1 MTAVSSNR
9 VLNNGTI
16 HVPDELKG
24 YFQNKFSAKETHKP
38 AVSIDEPYIAS
49 WEEYVS
55 KVSEG
60 EAFQLLRR
68 CYPQLNFPIGD
79 GINKTQGY
87 IDAVLKGKP
96 VATGGKALLALN
108 KPEAIKIKLH
118 TSIAGNVPV
127 LFVADDEDF
136 VKLVQC
142 LLHKNNPA
150 PVPQSMGAL
159 LANGVNNWDRIHTLK
174 DKWLLNNPAE
184 TWNQKF
190 LTNILP
196 NPGLYKDKLIMLST
210 KPYSNVPAAR
220 LGLTEA
226 EWASYSLS
234 IRLEH
239 ECTHLY
245 TLNRYGCASNNL
257 HDELIADYIG
267 ISKTIGAY
275 YKEWM
280 LAFMGLEEYPA
291 YRKGARLENYL
302 GDANLIAEQ
311 FGQLI
316 TVIKNAIESIA
327 RFDAALGTIH
337 SVHDQVCRMDA
348 LCTTDLAAM
357 SSVNGSNLL
366 LQEYEELMSCAD
378 NSAVE
383 LLS

>member
-1 MTAVSSNR
+1 MTAISSNW
-9 VLNNGTI
+9 VLNNESI
-16 HVPDELKG
+16 HVSDELKG
-24 YFQNKFSAKETHKP
+24 YFQNKFCAKETRRP
-38 AVSIDEPYIAS
+38 PVSIDEPYLDS
-49 WEEYVS
+49 WEEYVT
-55 KVSEG
+55 KANEG
-60 EAFQLLRR
+60 EAFQLLRK

-96 VATGGKALLALN
+96 LATSGKALVGLN
-108 KPEAIKIKLH
+108 KPEAIRIKLH
-118 TSIAGNVPV
+118 TSIAGKVPV

-142 LLHKNNPA
+142 FLHKNNPT

-184 TWNQKF
+184 TWNQEF
-190 LTNILP
+190 STNVLSKS
-196 NPGLYKDKLIMLST
+196 GLYKDKLIMLST
-210 KPYSNVPAAR
+210 KPYSNVPADR

-226 EWASYSLS
+226 EWASYSLF

-267 ISKTIGAY
+267 ISKTTGTY

-280 LAFMGLEEYPA
+280 LAFMGLEDYPA

-302 GDANLIAEQ
+302 GDANLTVEQ
-311 FGQLI
+311 FKQLV
-316 TVIKNAIESIA
+316 TVIKSAIESIA
-327 RFDAALGTIH
+327 CFDAALGTIH
-337 SVHDQVCRMDA
+337 SAHDQVCRMDA
-348 LCTTDLAAM
+348 LCATDLATM
-357 SSVNGSNLL
+357 SSANGSTSL
-366 LQEYEELMSCAD
+366 LQKYEELMRS
-378 NSAVE
+378 
-383 LLS
+383 